1 MLLYLPHRAPCCL
14 LWFLAKAMNLWNFPY
29 FLRLTLYFPCLIP
42 ETVYFFKDSL
52 FHINGLSVNYFLIVC
67 LNNILIHFFS
77 LGICFGF
84 CNQFLLYARALSV
97 HSVLNKT
104 GVGLALGKYISC
116 LPLCDKLPE
125 TSSLKLHSLITTWF
139 CRSEVQHVMAKQSTS
154 CGRSSLAH
162 GVLFQPLSGYR
173 QNFFSRAFHVA
184 ASVFKPAG
192 GKVSSSHFECLIPLL
207 SWDKRK
213 LFEGLS
219 QRIQDNHL
227 AIYQLMG

>member
-1 MLLYLPHRAPCCL
+1 MCAPFVIVFATQSSMLSPLILGQSHESLKFSILPQT
-14 LWFLAKAMNLWNFPY
+14 F
-29 FLRLTLYFPCLIP
+29 TLYFPCLIP
-42 ETVYFFKDSL
+42 ETVYFFKNSL

-125 TSSLKLHSLITTWF
+125 TSSLKLHLLITT
-139 CRSEVQHVMAKQSTS
+139 
-154 CGRSSLAH
+154 
-162 GVLFQPLSGYR
+162 
-173 QNFFSRAFHVA
+173 
-184 ASVFKPAG
+184 
-192 GKVSSSHFECLIPLL
+192 
-207 SWDKRK
+207 
-213 LFEGLS
+213 
-219 QRIQDNHL
+219 
-227 AIYQLMG
+227 